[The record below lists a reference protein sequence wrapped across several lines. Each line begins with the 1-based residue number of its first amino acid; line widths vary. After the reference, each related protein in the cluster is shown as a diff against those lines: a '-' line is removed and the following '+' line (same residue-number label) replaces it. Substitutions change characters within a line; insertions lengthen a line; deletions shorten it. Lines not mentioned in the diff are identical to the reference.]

1 MFNLLNR
8 NVNVCCS
15 LFLNN
20 LKLVEFFM
28 IYCNSFFDYEK
39 FFRELFGDIL
49 EWFKG
54 DIIVWC

>member
-1 MFNLLNR
+1 
-8 NVNVCCS
+8 
-15 LFLNN
+15 
-20 LKLVEFFM
+20 M